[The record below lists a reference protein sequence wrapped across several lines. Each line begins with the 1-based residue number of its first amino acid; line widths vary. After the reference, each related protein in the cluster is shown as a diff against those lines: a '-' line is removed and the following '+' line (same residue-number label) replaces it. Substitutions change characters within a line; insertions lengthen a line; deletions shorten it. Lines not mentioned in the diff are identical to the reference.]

1 MYLYSQCLLG
11 TLSERMEDGILKA
24 SVKRFSQ
31 ELEKGAQE
39 RFCNISDACPPKF
52 QGKYSI

>member
-31 ELEKGAQE
+31 ELEKGALE
-39 RFCNISDACPPKF
+39 RFCNNFEAFPQKF
-52 QGKYSI
+52 